1 MIETKDFSKG
11 AKLEIDGY
19 PFEIV
24 SYEHVKPGKGN
35 AFVRTK
41 LKNLKNGNVIERT
54 YKSGTKVKKA
64 DVVESSMQYLYQDK
78 DEFYFMDNTSFEQ
91 VSVSGEIIGDAKFF
105 LKENDNV
112 DLLFFNGDPI
122 GINLP
127 KTVVM
132 QIVKTPPGF
141 KGDTNT
147 GGKPATIETGATIQ
161 VPFFIKEGDKIK
173 IDTRTKAYIERVNK

>member
-11 AKLEIDGY
+11 TKLEIDGY
-19 PFEIV
+19 PFEII

-54 YKSGTKVKKA
+54 YKTSTKIKKA
-64 DVVESSMQYLYQDK
+64 DVVESSMQYLYHDK
-78 DEFYFMDNTSFEQ
+78 NGFFFMDNSSFEQ
-91 VSVSGEIIGDAKFF
+91 VTIPEEIVGDAKLF

-112 DLLFFNGDPI
+112 DVLFFNGDPI
-122 GINLP
+122 GVSVP

-132 QIVKTPPGF
+132 KITKTPPGF

-173 IDTRTKAYIERVNK
+173 IDTRTKSYIERVNK